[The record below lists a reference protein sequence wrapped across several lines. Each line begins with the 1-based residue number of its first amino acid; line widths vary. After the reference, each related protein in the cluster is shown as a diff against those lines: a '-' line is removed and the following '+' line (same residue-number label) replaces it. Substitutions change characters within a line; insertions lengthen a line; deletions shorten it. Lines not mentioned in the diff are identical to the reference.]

1 MSKATAE
8 NPGNNPTRDWQD
20 RDHRHYLHPFTD
32 HKDLG
37 NKGTRIITHAE
48 GVYITDSEGQKILDG
63 MAGLW
68 CVNLGYGRQELIDA
82 ATRQMQQLPYYN
94 CFFSMVWLAYG
105 VSTWVMDVRNSLMPQ
120 PGNCSNYRITT
131 AFSRR
136 PILQRSSFPPRFA
149 KSAHLSLTMPFLPAP
164 VQRQTIP

>member
-1 MSKATAE
+1 MSKAAAE
-8 NPGNNPTRDWQD
+8 NPGNNSTRDWQD

-48 GVYITDSEGQKILDG
+48 GVYITDSEGQQILDG

-68 CVNLGYGRQELIDA
+68 CVNLGYG
-82 ATRQMQQLPYYN
+82 
-94 CFFSMVWLAYG
+94 G
-105 VSTWVMDVRNSLMPQ
+105 K
-120 PGNCSNYRITT
+120 CSNCHITT
-131 AFSRR
+131 AFSRQ
-136 PILQRSSFPPRFA
+136 PILLQSSFPPRFA
-149 KSAHLSLTMPFLPAP
+149 KSARHNLTMPFLPAP